1 MSQLLKYEYYDTPEG
16 QDIFMKTFA
25 ISKYAALAG
34 TALASMDVL
43 MYSHPKGFAA
53 TAGRFAWFLG
63 PMVGM
68 AAGFAVTANTVQN
81 IRGKNDKLNYFL
93 GGVVSGS
100 IFTAWMRAGVIA
112 VPAAVI
118 LGAAAV
124 VKKTSIEEGWSFF
137 PSVPHAT
144 QSARSV
150 KYDWTMVKDIDELKN
165 FTTGSN

>member
-1 MSQLLKYEYYDTPEG
+1 MSQLFKYEYYDTPEG

-25 ISKYAALAG
+25 LSKYAALAG

-43 MYSHPKGFAA
+43 MFSHPKGFVG
-53 TAGRFAWFLG
+53 TAGSAWL
-63 PMVGM
+63 
-68 AAGFAVTANTVQN
+68 
-81 IRGKNDKLNYFL
+81 R
-93 GGVVSGS
+93 SG
-100 IFTAWMRAGVIA
+100 IIA

-124 VKKTSIEEGWSFF
+124 VKKTAIDEGWSFF
-137 PSVPHAT
+137 PPVPHAT

-150 KYDWTMVKDIDELKN
+150 KYDWTMVKDIEELKN

>member
-1 MSQLLKYEYYDTPEG
+1 MSQLFKYEYYDTPEG

-25 ISKYAALAG
+25 LSKYAALAG

-43 MYSHPKGFAA
+43 MFSHPKGFVG

-68 AAGFAVTANTVQN
+68 AAGFTVTANTAQN

-93 GGVVSGS
+93 GGAVSGS
-100 IFTAWMRAGVIA
+100 ILSAWLRSGIIA

-124 VKKTSIEEGWSFF
+124 VKKTAIDEGWSFF
-137 PSVPHAT
+137 PPVPHAT

-150 KYDWTMVKDIDELKN
+150 KYDWTMVKDIEELKN